1 MAKVLR
7 NVAVY
12 CGATLP
18 PAQVF
23 QDAAR
28 EMGACLARRQIG
40 LVYGGTS
47 EGTMKLV
54 AEAALDN
61 GGKVI
66 GVFPDNLPPEWLQH
80 GLTEVVRT
88 HTLAE
93 RKAVMLD
100 RADAVIALPGSFG
113 TWDELFDAL
122 ALLKIP
128 TSTLAKTAGVL
139 NVAGFYDDLLRFIEH
154 SFQTGFTTEQ
164 HRHLLKAAETPEELL
179 QLLEN

>member
-66 GVFPDNLPPEWLQH
+66 GVFPDNLPQEWLQP

-88 HTLAE
+88 H
-93 RKAVMLD
+93 
-100 RADAVIALPGSFG
+100 
-113 TWDELFDAL
+113 
-122 ALLKIP
+122 
-128 TSTLAKTAGVL
+128 TLAKTAGVL